1 MAFIDML
8 RETQKYTQD
17 DTKRRSNII
26 EEWDKMSEQFTD
38 AYNSYL
44 KNTGRKEISG
54 VAARQKLRDFI
65 GKAGVE
71 DGKWSSDDYSNS
83 DYDEYDFQ
91 EYGTKTI
98 KNLFG
103 ENGTMDFGT
112 YVEKYGNADQKKTYE
127 RLNRKQGTGEKV
139 ARGAG
144 ASLLPGVAT
153 ALGPLGLIGGAI
165 GFGVAAGA
173 DAGSKKSLSELEQK
187 YIEEHNGALN
197 NAFDAFE
204 NADRYLANRD
214 KIGTNAGASNS
225 SQGTTV
231 SNNSQGTTAST
242 SSGTSKNED
251 ADTVTFT
258 LPRANDPSY
267 RGFGQKIVD
276 LGLATDKGLWGAD
289 GDVQFYTKQLYEQ
302 GAVDKNGNLKIGVPI
317 KLRRRK

>member
-1 MAFIDML
+1 MAFIDTL

-98 KNLFG
+98 KDLFG
-103 ENGTMDFGT
+103 ENGAMDFGT

-139 ARGAG
+139 ARGVG
-144 ASLLPGVAT
+144 ASLLPGAMT

-165 GFGVAAGA
+165 GFGAAAGA
-173 DAGSKKSLSELEQK
+173 DASAKKSLSELEQK
-187 YIEEHNGALN
+187 YVEEHNGALN

-214 KIGTNAGASNS
+214 KIGTNAGKS
-225 SQGTTV
+225 
-231 SNNSQGTTAST
+231 SQGTTAST
-242 SSGTSKNED
+242 SSGTSRNED

-302 GAVDKNGNLKIGVPI
+302 GAVDRNGNLKIGVPI

>member
-8 RETQKYTQD
+8 RETQKYTKD
-17 DTKRRSNII
+17 DTERRSNII
-26 EEWDKMSEQFTD
+26 EEWDKLSKQFTD
-38 AYNSYL
+38 SYNSYL

-54 VAARQKLRDFI
+54 VTARQKLRDFI

-83 DYDEYDFQ
+83 NYDEYDFQ

-98 KNLFG
+98 KDLFG
-103 ENGTMDFGT
+103 ENGAMDFGT

-127 RLNRKQGTGEKV
+127 RLNKKQSTGEKV
-139 ARGAG
+139 VKGVG
-144 ASLLPGVAT
+144 ASLIPGAMT
-153 ALGPLGLIGGAI
+153 ALGPLGWLGGAI
-165 GFGVAAGA
+165 GFGAAAGA
-173 DAGSKKSLSELEQK
+173 DANARKSLSELEQK
-187 YIEEHNGALN
+187 YAEEHDGALN
-197 NAFDAFE
+197 TAFDAFE
-204 NADRYLANRD
+204 NADKYLANRD
-214 KIGTNAGASNS
+214 KVGAGKS
-225 SQGTTV
+225 
-231 SNNSQGTTAST
+231 SQGTTAST
-242 SSGTSKNED
+242 SSETSKSGD

-302 GAVDKNGNLKIGVPI
+302 GALDRNGNLKIGVPI